1 MLFQEPSSESFMI
14 PQGAKE
20 YGATLEERRSWEPL
34 EFATRYGLKLVGANF
49 LLITSAPAEA
59 E

>member
-1 MLFQEPSSESFMI
+1 MI

-20 YGATLEERRSWEPL
+20 YGATLEERRSWDPL
-34 EFATRYGLKLVGANF
+34 EFAAKYGLKLVGANF
-49 LLITSAPAEA
+49 LLVTSAPAQA